1 MPHQARYDEHA
12 AWYES
17 TRPDLDNA
25 ERNCLVRLLGDGA
38 GRCLDLGCGTGVAIP
53 VLRELGWTVIGV
65 DVSDEMLVR
74 AALRGAE
81 LVRASADE
89 LPFGD
94 ASFDAAVSLWT
105 HTDADDFPAM
115 MREVARVLAP
125 SAPLVYLGAHPCFI
139 GPHSRFVRGEGKPEL
154 HPGYTSTERC
164 FDSHVFGPD
173 GLRAKV
179 GATHMPL
186 GAFLHAFLD
195 AGLELEAFEE
205 LGLDDPERLFP
216 YRIALRCRKRAG

>member
-94 ASFDAAVSLWT
+94 ASFDAAVS
-105 HTDADDFPAM
+105 H
-115 MREVARVLAP
+115 
-125 SAPLVYLGAHPCFI
+125 
-139 GPHSRFVRGEGKPEL
+139 
-154 HPGYTSTERC
+154 
-164 FDSHVFGPD
+164 FGPIP
-173 GLRAKV
+173 
-179 GATHMPL
+179 MPTISR
-186 GAFLHAFLD
+186 
-195 AGLELEAFEE
+195 
-205 LGLDDPERLFP
+205 P
-216 YRIALRCRKRAG
+216 